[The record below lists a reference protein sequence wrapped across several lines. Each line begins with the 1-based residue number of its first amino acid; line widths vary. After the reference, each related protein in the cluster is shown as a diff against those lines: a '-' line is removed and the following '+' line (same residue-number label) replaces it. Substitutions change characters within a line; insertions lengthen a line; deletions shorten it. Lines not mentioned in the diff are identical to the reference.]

1 MCNYRSALII
11 ADTFISEISTQ
22 TFAIAQLV
30 PHFPTSITKN
40 AGKHDILFLKNYLT
54 SYLNIWTKNKKKCKL
69 LVILTLSSY

>member
-30 PHFPTSITKN
+30 PHFPTSRRRLDKLN
-40 AGKHDILFLKNYLT
+40 ESQKMLENMILCF
-54 SYLNIWTKNKKKCKL
+54 
-69 LVILTLSSY
+69 

>member
-30 PHFPTSITKN
+30 PHFPTSRRRLDKLNESQKCWKTWYFVFK
-40 AGKHDILFLKNYLT
+40 KLFNFLFEY
-54 SYLNIWTKNKKKCKL
+54 
-69 LVILTLSSY
+69 VD